1 MITKTCYFY
10 NVGTTFDKDDLKT
23 LKNVWNCNGNCCKS
37 DLCNGLNCENYG
49 IVFNEA
55 EAMNYIYQYV
65 KNGVANTYGYIKKV
79 DITLPNEEWKSIY
92 DYLLKNYNFNSLEDA
107 SNNGF
112 INFDYG
118 ELLEDYSSYWEEP
131 DKSFYK
137 TNQSTIEK
145 NTIHVLREIDLNKN
159 TIDWINKYLYGT
171 LEDFRIMEI

>member
-1 MITKTCYFY
+1 M
-10 NVGTTFDKDDLKT
+10 
-23 LKNVWNCNGNCCKS
+23 
-37 DLCNGLNCENYG
+37 
-49 IVFNEA
+49 
-55 EAMNYIYQYV
+55 
-65 KNGVANTYGYIKKV
+65 
-79 DITLPNEEWKSIY
+79 
-92 DYLLKNYNFNSLEDA
+92 KNYNFNSLEDA

-145 NTIHVLREIDLNKN
+145 NTIHVLREKDLNKN